1 MPLALLL
8 YTALALLAFAG
19 NSVLCRLALGA
30 GHIDAAGF
38 TLVRLG
44 SGIGVLLLLVLL
56 HHRGRR
62 PPVGGS
68 WLAAL
73 YLFTYAVTFSWAY
86 LSLDTGTGALILF
99 AAVQLSMIGVSL
111 WSGMRPGRLEW
122 LGLLVALCG
131 FVYLVLPGLSTPSW
145 HGFLL
150 MSLAGVAWGAY
161 TLRGR
166 GSRNALNDT
175 AWNFLRTL
183 PLLVL
188 LWLASWPQLQ
198 ADSTGLLLAVLS
210 GGVTSGLGYALWY
223 AALPGLGATQA
234 AVLQLLVPVLSALG
248 GVLFTGEVLN
258 FRLVLASVLV
268 LGGIM
273 LVLLGRQRG

>member
-1 MPLALLL
+1 MSPSLLVL
-8 YTALALLAFAG
+8 YTILALLAFAG
-19 NSVLCRLALGA
+19 NSVLCRLALGG

-44 SGIGVLLLLVLL
+44 SGIVVLALLVLW
-56 HHRGRR
+56 HQRGRH

-73 YLFTYAVTFSWAY
+73 YLFAYAAAFSWAY

-111 WSGMRPGRLEW
+111 WSGLRPGRLEW

-131 FVYLVLPGLSTPSW
+131 FVYLVLPGLNTPSW
-145 HGFLL
+145 GGFLL
-150 MSLAGVAWGAY
+150 MTLAGVAWGAY

-175 AWNFLRTL
+175 AWNFFRTL
-183 PLLVL
+183 PLLAVL
-188 LWLASWPQLQ
+188 LLVGWPRLQ
-198 ADSTGLLLAVLS
+198 ADSTGLLLAVVS

-234 AVLQLLVPVLSALG
+234 AVLQLLVPVISALG
-248 GVLFTGEVLN
+248 GVLFAAEQLSA
-258 FRLVLASVLV
+258 RLILASVLV
-268 LGGIM
+268 LGGIL
-273 LVLLGRQRG
+273 LVLRGR